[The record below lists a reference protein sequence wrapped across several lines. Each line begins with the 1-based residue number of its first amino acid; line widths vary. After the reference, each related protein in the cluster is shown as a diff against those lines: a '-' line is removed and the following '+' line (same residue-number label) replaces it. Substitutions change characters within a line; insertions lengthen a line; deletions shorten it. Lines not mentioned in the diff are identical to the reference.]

1 MDKVGLQKNSCSKII
16 DVTNKRGTV
25 ESLTE
30 AKISCVIEEKVCNSW
45 VDKEAELFKI
55 QDTIFITFYC
65 WFEPNASTRTPHC
78 LGTWSMEVYQVKSKE
93 NYKTYREY
101 SLRTNRPMEF
111 TLFIDYNW
119 VALTD

>member
-1 MDKVGLQKNSCSKII
+1 MDKVRLQKNSCSKII

-45 VDKEAELFKI
+45 ADKEAKLFKI

-65 WFEPNASTRTPHC
+65 WFEPNASWFTEPQ
-78 LGTWSMEVYQVKSKE
+78 GSKSKE
-93 NYKTYREY
+93 NYETYSCCKNHLINVWGSPTEIKT
-101 SLRTNRPMEF
+101 
-111 TLFIDYNW
+111 
-119 VALTD
+119 